1 LTNKA
6 SGNNEPGFLGFKDYH
21 DFTEEKEYIFD
32 QEKEAQNPLKRP
44 LRGLRGRRIL
54 IKGVQPCLIH

>member
-6 SGNNEPGFLGFKDYH
+6 SGNNGPGFLGFKDYH

-32 QEKEAQNPLKRP
+32 QEREAQNPFKRP
-44 LRGLRGRRIL
+44 
-54 IKGVQPCLIH
+54 